1 MMCHKMGRP
10 PISTMGFGRN
20 SVSSRKRVP
29 NPPHKMTTFILI
41 LQTFSS
47 PRQTADCNRASRP
60 RSTAFEGPH
69 MIVGQKWSTGPHP
82 TIVLRP
88 YRVNVIHQHYIDAVF
103 PAGGIKASTFRQRG
117 LFEQRSH
124 RLRTLVAAGE
134 VAAQNCT
141 AKGRPHCSSVT

>member
-47 PRQTADCNRASRP
+47 SRQAPDCNRAARP
-60 RSTAFEGPH
+60 MSTALEGPH
-69 MIVGQKWSTGPHP
+69 MIVGQKRSAGPDP
-82 TIVLRP
+82 AIALRP
-88 YRVNVIHQHYIDAVF
+88 HWVNVIHQHYIDAVF
-103 PAGGIKASTFRQRG
+103 PAGGIKASTFCKGG
-117 LFEQRSH
+117 LFE
-124 RLRTLVAAGE
+124 
-134 VAAQNCT
+134 
-141 AKGRPHCSSVT
+141 